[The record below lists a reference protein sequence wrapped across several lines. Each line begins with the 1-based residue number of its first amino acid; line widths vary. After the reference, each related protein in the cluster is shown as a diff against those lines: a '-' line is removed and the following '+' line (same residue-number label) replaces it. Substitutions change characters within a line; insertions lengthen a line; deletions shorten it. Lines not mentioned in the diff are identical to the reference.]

1 MSTDPDVV
9 LREALE
15 LSQRME
21 TLAGQVAAL
30 AIASRQEVN
39 DLRAD
44 QARLRERLKRLETLI
59 DASMLFSLRDRQADR
74 NEQRSTERP
83 ESD

>member
-1 MSTDPDVV
+1 MTNDADRV

-30 AIASRQEVN
+30 AIASRQEAN
-39 DLRAD
+39 DIRAD
-44 QARLRERLKRLETLI
+44 QSALRERLKRLETLI
-59 DASMLFSLRDRQADR
+59 DASMLFSLRDRQAGR
-74 NEQRSTERP
+74 NEQRSADEP
-83 ESD
+83 DDD